1 METFPSEV
9 QDHLAVRLRARTP
22 SSALVMFTGPSGHE
36 TIRVAETSHLHLVGR
51 NCGSVAFTATL
62 LTFLVSERAF
72 RA

>member
-1 METFPSEV
+1 
-9 QDHLAVRLRARTP
+9 
-22 SSALVMFTGPSGHE
+22 MFTGPSGHE